1 MNTPRFITDPNGKR
15 VEVILDLESYQKFLQ
30 SQMQDE
36 NLLIG
41 VSDAELRALAKGKLA
56 TDEQERLSNLIRRE
70 KAGDLSPEETQEL
83 DTMLEDLD
91 QLNLL
96 KAKALY
102 TLKVRQEKLA
112 LTT

>member
-1 MNTPRFITDPNGKR
+1 MATPRFITDPNGKP

-30 SQMQDE
+30 GQMQDE
-36 NLLIG
+36 NLLLG

-56 TDEQERLSNLIRRE
+56 TDEQERLSSLIQRE
-70 KAGDLSPEETQEL
+70 KADSLSPEETQEL
-83 DTMLEDLD
+83 DIMLEDLD

-102 TLKVRQEKLA
+102 TLKVRQENVA
-112 LTT
+112 PTT

>member
-1 MNTPRFITDPNGKR
+1 MATPRFITDPNGKR
-15 VEVILDLESYQKFLQ
+15 IEVILDLESYQKFLQ

-36 NLLIG
+36 NLLVG

-56 TDEQERLSNLIRRE
+56 TDEQERLSSLIKRE
-70 KAGDLSPEETQEL
+70 KAGSLSSEETREL

-102 TLKVRQEKLA
+102 TLKVRQEKLSPS
-112 LTT
+112 T

>member
-1 MNTPRFITDPNGKR
+1 MATPRFITDPNGKR
-15 VEVILDLESYQKFLQ
+15 IEVILDLESYQTFLQ

-36 NLLIG
+36 NLLVG

-56 TDEQERLSNLIRRE
+56 TDEQKRLSNLIRCE
-70 KAGDLSPEETQEL
+70 KAGELSLEETQEL

-91 QLNLL
+91 QLDLL

-102 TLKVRQEKLA
+102 TLKVRQEKLSP
-112 LTT
+112 